1 MAEIIRNRTIRPST
15 RKESSVNYRVD
26 ISKVLKGDTLIVNI
40 NHESQPF
47 KKSYYFE
54 GNTIAERNNLS
65 FRVADYGNRFEIVW
79 SGVQPLKELS

>member
-26 ISKVLKGDTLIVNI
+26 ISKVLKGDTLIVNV

-65 FRVADYGNRFEIVW
+65 FRVGDYGNRFEIVW
-79 SGVQPLKELS
+79 NGVQPFKEL